1 MTLPSAL
8 IGFAF
13 FKSTSKYWTKP
24 FTPMENVLVQTISSS
39 LGGMPVIAG
48 YTGVIPVLE
57 LLTTS
62 KENGPFKSSLLEL
75 VIWSLGTC
83 LLGIAFA
90 TALRYHFIIR
100 RPLRFPTGRTAV
112 AVPMGLL
119 YKRSDII
126 ENVEKDQE
134 APLTTKIPSMF
145 DTEDTPE
152 GRQTSDTQ
160 EGNGLHSRSL
170 GSTQSMESD
179 FDVKD
184 DSYTS
189 SWHLKAPI
197 LAFGVSGGFVSVV
210 LPLLKECFA
219 V

>member
-1 MTLPSAL
+1 
-8 IGFAF
+8 
-13 FKSTSKYWTKP
+13 
-24 FTPMENVLVQTISSS
+24 
-39 LGGMPVIAG
+39 MPVTAG
-48 YTGVIPVLE
+48 YTEVIPVLE

-62 KENGPFKSSLLEL
+62 KENGPFKFSLLEL

-100 RPLRFPTGRTAV
+100 RPLRFSTGTAV
-112 AVPMGLL
+112 AVLMGLL

-134 APLTTKIPSMF
+134 APLTTKIPAMF

-160 EGNGLHSRSL
+160 EGNGLHSHSL
-170 GSTQSMESD
+170 GSTQSVESNLN
-179 FDVKD
+179 VKD
-184 DSYTS
+184 DGHTS
-189 SWHLKAPI
+189 SWHLKAPT